1 MSFDDIRESAAM
13 AVSTVRANKLRSSL
27 TILGVAI
34 GVVTLTFM
42 VSIIQGLNKAF
53 AEQIESLGSNT
64 IFVSKFDPS
73 FGRPPNDEELHRK
86 EITQEDAEAI
96 RSEAANAV
104 DSVAPIHRKIAADL
118 RYEDKE
124 TDTPIL
130 FGVTPEYEYTISQYV
145 GRGRFVVDA
154 DIAGRENV
162 AVLAQD
168 VVRALFPNEDPL
180 GKEIKIDGTPFRV
193 VGVMEPL
200 GNFFGQS
207 RDNSVFIPLAT
218 FDKYWRD
225 IDPPLVVFFII
236 IRPHTRAD
244 VQTAMDEITDI
255 LRRRRQVPAG
265 ARNNFGVSSQDSL
278 LDFYNQLTGA
288 TWLVLTAISFVA
300 LMIGGIGVMNIM
312 LVSVT
317 ERTRE
322 IGVRK
327 AVGATRAN
335 ILWQFLIEAV
345 VLTALGGMAGLTVGE
360 AASLLMN
367 KYSPLPAY
375 VPLWAILVGIGIS
388 ASVGIIF
395 GLWPAWK
402 AARLDPIEALR
413 YE

>member
-1 MSFDDIRESAAM
+1 MSFDDIKESAAM

-27 TILGVAI
+27 TIFGVAI

-96 RSEAANAV
+96 RAEAANAIE
-104 DSVAPIHRKIAADL
+104 SVAPVRRKIASDL
-118 RYEDKE
+118 RYADKE

-145 GRGRFVVDA
+145 GRGRFITDT
-154 DIAGRENV
+154 DQMGRENV

-168 VVRALFPNEDPL
+168 VVRALFPFEDPL
-180 GKEIKIDGTPFRV
+180 GKEIKIEGRPFRV
-193 VGVMEPL
+193 VGVMETL

-207 RDNSVFIPLAT
+207 RDNSVFIPLPT

-225 IDPPLVVFFII
+225 IDPPFVVFFII
-236 IRPHTRAD
+236 VRPHTRAD

-265 ARNNFGVSSQDSL
+265 AKNNFGVSSQDSL

-317 ERTRE
+317 ERTKE

-345 VLTALGGMAGLTVGE
+345 VLTALGGVAGLAVGE
-360 AASLLMN
+360 VASLLMN
-367 KYSPLPAY
+367 KYSPLPAF

-388 ASVGIIF
+388 ASVGIVF